1 MRDRILYSPSIDGL
15 IPQFRTVGYVKKY
28 LIHFIVLY
36 IHAFYWHNLNF
47 YHEWLY
53 QFAQT
58 VYIEGKMIFY
68 NKMHFSKVL
77 FKNRILSWNQ
87 GSTERRTWS
96 LGLDGL
102 IFRSV
107 DPSLKWN
114 IQVIFLLVGL
124 ISAQSSDSEHVTTN
138 QRFAS
143 EYCEVYGC
151 NPLKAVTAVRYCRI
165 CIRGHNHMGTYHV
178 IGTWLLKT
186 WNYLE
191 NEDGL
196 KLTNQCKGCMNRM
209 KTLMNF
215 NWN

>member
-1 MRDRILYSPSIDGL
+1 
-15 IPQFRTVGYVKKY
+15 
-28 LIHFIVLY
+28 
-36 IHAFYWHNLNF
+36 
-47 YHEWLY
+47 
-53 QFAQT
+53 
-58 VYIEGKMIFY
+58 
-68 NKMHFSKVL
+68 MHFSKVL
-77 FKNRILSWNQ
+77 FKNHSFSWNQ
-87 GSTERRTWS
+87 GSMERRTES
-96 LGLDGL
+96 LGLDGS

-107 DPSLKWN
+107 YPWLKRN
-114 IQVIFLLVGL
+114 IQVISLLVGL
-124 ISAQSSDSEHVTTN
+124 ISAQSSNSEHVTTN

-178 IGTWLLKT
+178 IDTGLLKHM
-186 WNYLE
+186 NSE